1 MSNDFNTFCKNI
13 SLDNL
18 EDMKKTAKNLAK
30 KLNKHYYNLD
40 NEGELHMYIV
50 GSVGR
55 NTAIS
60 GNSDLDLIFDMP
72 SEIFTQYN
80 NYKSN
85 GQSALLQD
93 VKSVLEESFPKTK
106 ISGDGQVV
114 VIQFTKYTVE
124 LVPGFMQSNNTFKY
138 PDTHDGGSWEIT
150 DPFSEQTTC
159 VSCNQQSS
167 GLYYDF
173 CHIVRSWKNTVGF
186 GIGGLL
192 IDTLVYNFFKENDYF
207 TNYNTEDYLEIL
219 ISLYKFLKQK
229 NPNQEYWFAV
239 GSNQQVH
246 NSHNGEFV
254 KKADKAYNL
263 LSNIK
268 DSTSKEM
275 NTALRDL
282 LGLKFPKIKSLE
294 TKNYSSLSYNENY
307 NNTHSEQ
314 FIEQLATVDI
324 RYNLDINCLV
334 IQNGWRPFW
343 LRDFEGYLS
352 HNKQLEFKIQKT
364 SCPAPYDI
372 WWKVR
377 NVGNE
382 AIKRNMVRGNI
393 LKSNLKTQNEHTNF
407 EGNHYVECYLI
418 KNGICVA
425 RDKIN
430 VPIGGI

>member
-1 MSNDFNTFCKNI
+1 
-13 SLDNL
+13 
-18 EDMKKTAKNLAK
+18 
-30 KLNKHYYNLD
+30 
-40 NEGELHMYIV
+40 
-50 GSVGR
+50 
-55 NTAIS
+55 
-60 GNSDLDLIFDMP
+60 
-72 SEIFTQYN
+72 
-80 NYKSN
+80 
-85 GQSALLQD
+85 
-93 VKSVLEESFPKTK
+93 
-106 ISGDGQVV
+106 
-114 VIQFTKYTVE
+114 
-124 LVPGFMQSNNTFKY
+124 
-138 PDTHDGGSWEIT
+138 
-150 DPFSEQTTC
+150 
-159 VSCNQQSS
+159 
-167 GLYYDF
+167 
-173 CHIVRSWKNTVGF
+173 
-186 GIGGLL
+186 
-192 IDTLVYNFFKENDYF
+192 
-207 TNYNTEDYLEIL
+207 
-219 ISLYKFLKQK
+219 
-229 NPNQEYWFAV
+229 
-239 GSNQQVH
+239 
-246 NSHNGEFV
+246 
-254 KKADKAYNL
+254 
-263 LSNIK
+263 
-268 DSTSKEM
+268 M

-343 LRDFEGYLS
+343 LRNFKGYLS

-364 SCPAPYDI
+364 SCPPPYDI

-430 VPIGGI
+430 VPIGVI